1 MGPGP
6 GWDLAYHT
14 KLPKF
19 PTVHLPP
26 SKDRQKVPP
35 TPEDLQ
41 HLCQKHQPTPVISLG
56 HNREKLAAQ
65 GRCLDGS
72 YLTPYCWCD
81 KKCYRFDT
89 SLGDYPPEHLP
100 IWLAYCR
107 QYRQSHCFDIDDF
120 IDGRVGPLNPSQNF
134 NGRLELLMELA
145 NHSIND
151 YNEKQYNV
159 FKYKVMKI
167 EKVNCCEATS
177 TYWMTVKVSNL
188 TLGSIETFQIHAGM
202 HWVTNDKI
210 IFCCRPKEEVLS
222 LVPPL
227 FDRLILI
234 VIDGLPAKFVLGKD
248 GEPPPKSFKEAMPYT
263 QSLLT
268 KGRAVGYHAKAASP
282 TVTMPHLKAMVS
294 GAVRGFLDVAFNIN
308 T

>member
-1 MGPGP
+1 MLSEELEED
-6 GWDLAYHT
+6 WDKVYSYEEKRLKSLTEWTWHIT
-14 KLPKF
+14 PNCLSF
-19 PTVHLPP
+19 QLRP

-41 HLCQKHQPTPVISLG
+41 HLCQKLQPTPVISLG
-56 HNREKLAAQ
+56 NNRENLAAQ

-72 YLTPYCWCD
+72 YLTPYCRCD

-107 QYRQSHCFDIDDF
+107 QYRQSHCFDIDDL

-134 NGRLELLMELA
+134 NGRFELLMELA

-151 YNEKQYNV
+151 YNEKEYNV

-177 TYWMTVKVSNL
+177 TYWMTVKV
-188 TLGSIETFQIHAGM
+188 
-202 HWVTNDKI
+202 I
-210 IFCCRPKEEVLS
+210 ISLPSCEFCFGLLPGNVAEGKE
-222 LVPPL
+222 P
-227 FDRLILI
+227 
-234 VIDGLPAKFVLGKD
+234 
-248 GEPPPKSFKEAMPYT
+248 
-263 QSLLT
+263 
-268 KGRAVGYHAKAASP
+268 
-282 TVTMPHLKAMVS
+282 
-294 GAVRGFLDVAFNIN
+294 
-308 T
+308 